1 MSVRQEIIQLD
12 EKARNEE
19 EAREMEKKRKEEE
32 KRRRLEQQT
41 KSLAAVKD
49 ELESLH
55 AKLESLKTEK
65 HRLFNELKVVC
76 QKEEKEKA
84 EQQTNTYLTQ
94 TNYQES
100 DIRYS

>member
-1 MSVRQEIIQLD
+1 
-12 EKARNEE
+12 
-19 EAREMEKKRKEEE
+19 MEKKRKEEE

-100 DIRYS
+100 DSRLCNMSVLFSFSTSFLLSHRFYH

>member
-1 MSVRQEIIQLD
+1 
-12 EKARNEE
+12 
-19 EAREMEKKRKEEE
+19 MEKKRKEEE

-84 EQQTNTYLTQ
+84 EQNTYLTQ
-94 TNYQES
+94 TNYQDRDNRITCFITS
-100 DIRYS
+100 Y

>member
-1 MSVRQEIIQLD
+1 
-12 EKARNEE
+12 
-19 EAREMEKKRKEEE
+19 MEKKRKEEE

-55 AKLESLKTEK
+55 AKLDELKTEK
-65 HRLFNELKVVC
+65 HRLFHELKLVC

-84 EQQTNTYLTQ
+84 EQQTNTYLAQ
-94 TNYQES
+94 QPNYQYQNHQVLFSLIE
-100 DIRYS
+100 IIF

>member
-1 MSVRQEIIQLD
+1 
-12 EKARNEE
+12 
-19 EAREMEKKRKEEE
+19 MEKKRKEEE

-55 AKLESLKTEK
+55 AKLDELKMEK
-65 HRLFNELKVVC
+65 HRLFHELKLVC

-84 EQQTNTYLTQ
+84 EQQTNTYLAQ
-94 TNYQES
+94 QPNYPNYQSHQVQKKILKNSKSFEK
-100 DIRYS
+100 IPKKFQK